1 MQKEIALALLLS
13 LGLSFS
19 SLAGEIRTDNVV
31 ISVRPQYDS
40 VRPGSKS
47 ALAVDFDLA
56 EDWHFYASDVTKLT
70 IKASSEDYIVFSE
83 PVFPPSQVY
92 EFELAGQKQQI
103 PVYSNSFTVYLPF
116 EVGDVSV
123 GPRPRRE
130 AGAGESVDTEFEIG
144 IEGAMCSGSVCIMPD
159 FEPLKTVIKVTTNA
173 PMTEPAFELAE
184 TAWSK
189 PEQKTALVKTA
200 GWVDYSVWV
209 ALPLA
214 FLAGLILNIMPCV
227 LPVIPL
233 IVLNIFDRAK
243 DSRVRSV
250 SMGLAFCAGILLFF
264 AALAVVNIV
273 LRVGYNQVFQWGDH
287 YRNPVFLAGLSLLM
301 ILLALFM
308 FGVVTFTLPS
318 SVSGK
323 SKSAE
328 GLGSSVTIGFF
339 AAILST
345 PCSFAILAAVFAWAQ
360 TQRLFLATV
369 TIMVIGFGMAA
380 PYAILTSVPS
390 LLKYI
395 PKPGRW
401 MELFKQSMGFVLLG
415 IAVKLIASLPE
426 QVIPRVSLFSVIFSF
441 CVWMWGGWVTLAT
454 PRVKKYII
462 RAIAVV
468 IVILSAVTLL
478 TPSKNLIDWQEY
490 DPVLVKNAIKENRP
504 VLIKFTADWCLTC
517 KALDLTTYSSKG
529 IARLIKK
536 KNVLPLKGDT
546 TERGSQAEIDLKN
559 VYNEPVPV
567 SILYIPGQAEPER
580 MRGFEITRL
589 QGLLRSLGDVE
600 RASDEESEG

>member
-1 MQKEIALALLLS
+1 VQKEIALALLLL

-19 SLAGEIRTDNVV
+19 SPVDEIRTDNVV
-31 ISVRPQYDS
+31 ISVRRQYDS

-47 ALAVDFDLA
+47 AMAVDFQLA
-56 EDWHFYASDVTKLT
+56 EGWHFYASDISRLT
-70 IKASSEDYIVFSE
+70 VKASSEDYVVFSE
-83 PVFPPSQVY
+83 AIFPPSQMY
-92 EFELAGQKQQI
+92 EFELAGQKQRI
-103 PVYSNSFTVYLPF
+103 PVYSNIFTVYLPF

-123 GPRPRRE
+123 G
-130 AGAGESVDTEFEIG
+130 AGESVDAEFKIG
-144 IEGAMCSGSVCIMPD
+144 IEGAMCSGSTCIMPD
-159 FEPLKTVIKVTTNA
+159 FEPLKTVIKVSTNA

-184 TAWSK
+184 SAWSK
-189 PEQKTALVKTA
+189 PEQAKTA
-200 GWVDYSVWV
+200 GWMDYSVWV

-233 IVLNIFDRAK
+233 IVLNIFNRAK
-243 DSRVRSV
+243 NNRARSIA
-250 SMGLAFCAGILLFF
+250 MGLAFCAGILLFF

-287 YRNPVFLAGLSLLM
+287 YRNPVLLAGLSLLT

-308 FGVVTFTLPS
+308 FGVVTFALPS

-323 SKSAE
+323 SRSAE
-328 GLGSSVTIGFF
+328 GLSGSVTIGFF

-360 TQRLFLATV
+360 TQRLFLATI
-369 TIMVIGFGMAA
+369 TIMIIGFGMAA
-380 PYAILTSVPS
+380 PYAILASIPS
-390 LLKYI
+390 LLKYL

-426 QVIPRVSLFSVIFSF
+426 ETIPSVFLFSVIFSF
-441 CVWMWGGWVTLAT
+441 CVWMWGGWVTLTT
-454 PRVKKYII
+454 PKVKRYII

-468 IVILSAVTLL
+468 IVIFSAVTLF
-478 TPSKNLIDWQEY
+478 TPPKKLIDWQDY
-490 DPVLVKNAIKENRP
+490 DPVLVKNAIEENRP
-504 VLIKFTADWCLTC
+504 VLIKFTAEWCLTC
-517 KALDLTTYSSKG
+517 KILELTTYSSKRV
-529 IARLIKK
+529 AQLIKE
-536 KNVLPLKGDT
+536 KNVLPIEGDT
-546 TERGSQAEIDLKN
+546 TERGSRAEIDLKN

-567 SILYIPGQAEPER
+567 SILYIPGQAEPVR
-580 MRGFEITRL
+580 MRGFEIKRL
-589 QGLLRSLGDVE
+589 QGLLRSLADVE
-600 RASDEESEG
+600 QASDKEGEG